1 MNAALIAGKT
11 LPTNMLGVGLYTA
24 GEAARYTGIPARD
37 ISRWLFGYS
46 TGKKHYDGLWRPEL
60 ADHDVRALGFH
71 DLLEVRF
78 VHAFR
83 QHGVS
88 LQAIRLASSHAS
100 AMYDQPYPFTCT
112 RFQTDGRSIFATVLD
127 ETGDESLLDLIRKQ
141 YTFREVIRPSLY
153 AGIEYSDTGKAER
166 WFPQKR
172 NRKIVLDPDRN
183 FGKPILTDY
192 GIDTSVLRQAWETE
206 GENSRFVAAIYQIPV
221 AAVEAAIRF
230 EQRTAA

>member
-1 MNAALIAGKT
+1 MNAALITGNT

-46 TGKKHYDGLWRPEL
+46 AGKKHYDGLWRPEL
-60 ADHDVRALGFH
+60 ADYDVRALGFH

-88 LQAIRLASSHAS
+88 LQAIRLASSHAR
-100 AMYDQPYPFTCT
+100 AMYDQSYPFTCT

-127 ETGDESLLDLIRKQ
+127 ETGDESLLDLVRKQ

-153 AGIEYSDTGKAER
+153 AGIEYSDSGKAER
-166 WFPQKR
+166 WYPQKR
-172 NRKIVLDPDRN
+172 NRKIVLDPHRN
-183 FGKPILTDY
+183 FGKPVLTDY
-192 GIDTSVLRQAWETE
+192 GVDTSVLRQAWETE

-221 AAVEAAIRF
+221 AAVEAAIQF
-230 EQRTAA
+230 EQRIVA